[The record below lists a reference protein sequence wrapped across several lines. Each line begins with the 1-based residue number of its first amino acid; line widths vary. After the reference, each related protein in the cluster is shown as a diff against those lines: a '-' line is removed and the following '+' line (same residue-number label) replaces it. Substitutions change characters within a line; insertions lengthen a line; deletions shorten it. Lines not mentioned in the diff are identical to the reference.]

1 MHTKT
6 GFDQENNAPDNAK
19 DTQSAGVPDHIKS
32 SAFHLNTQNSKW
44 KTILNS
50 VVLCTKNMKI
60 IEISIKLQR

>member
-32 SAFHLNTQNSKW
+32 STFHLNTQNSKW

-50 VVLCTKNMKI
+50 VELCTITMI
-60 IEISIKLQR
+60 FLYIKKKA

>member
-32 SAFHLNTQNSKW
+32 SAFHLNTQNSK
-44 KTILNS
+44 
-50 VVLCTKNMKI
+50 
-60 IEISIKLQR
+60 